1 MIRIQKI
8 VNPSFR
14 CHCLP
19 GVRKAFVF
27 ELHVRKV
34 RATVEARG
42 TRPPVLRAKRRF
54 VHQGLCMANDSRRRR
69 GGEAA
74 RQTETGTTAPA
85 CSDEFLL

>member
-34 RATVEARG
+34 AAMEARG
-42 TRPPVLRAKRRF
+42 PRPPVPRVKPSLRPS
-54 VHQGLCMANDSRRRR
+54 GLMH
-69 GGEAA
+69 GE
-74 RQTETGTTAPA
+74 
-85 CSDEFLL
+85 